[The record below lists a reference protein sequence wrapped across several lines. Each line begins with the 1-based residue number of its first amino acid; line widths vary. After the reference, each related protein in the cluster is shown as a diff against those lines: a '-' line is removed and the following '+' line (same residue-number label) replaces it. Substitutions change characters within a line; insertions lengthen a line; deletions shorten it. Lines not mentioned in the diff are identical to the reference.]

1 MQETVAHPGVAQGAG
16 VDSVIDMLHNP
27 LTFYQTAPVPGE
39 LDMVALVR
47 QRLIDYGK
55 KDIIEAVFDN
65 SRHIREA
72 IGKNSHA
79 QQFHIVRWLQMQF
92 SSLEIDTREIRF
104 GIIYELS
111 PAEFMV
117 CFEQS
122 LLPALIHHNLP
133 VQIA

>member
-79 QQFHIVRWLQMQF
+79 QQFHFGFVQAAHAGRIVINGADVI
-92 SSLEIDTREIRF
+92 SLGGLTGIGVTQTF
-104 GIIYELS
+104 GALLAQGETGSHCAAGS
-111 PAEFMV
+111 PA
-117 CFEQS
+117 
-122 LLPALIHHNLP
+122 
-133 VQIA
+133 